1 MMFHICAL
9 GELLIDAVATADS
22 SVHMIGNAGGA
33 PANVLACA
41 ARMGLKTAVLA
52 KAGDDFIGNWLK
64 TTLDQAGICTEG
76 LILDGGRNTTIAMV
90 TLDDQG
96 DRSFAFYRQGCADV
110 SLRYDEVDLDI
121 INAARIFHFGS
132 VSMTAEPARTA
143 TLSAAKYARER
154 GLLISY
160 DPNIRLNLWQDED
173 AARRYIKE
181 GLALCDIAKLAD
193 DECGFLFGG
202 ECVEENAALIL
213 KENPNIKVLFIT
225 CGARGS
231 HVFTREGSAF
241 APGYQV
247 QAIDT
252 TGAGDA
258 FMGAILYQVVEGGQA
273 LWTYSISQWREMAVF
288 GNAVGALSVQKLGA
302 IPAMPT
308 REEAY
313 GFLKSQT
320 CCEVDWAKTSME
332 LISR

>member
-1 MMFHICAL
+1 MFDICAL
-9 GELLIDAVATADS
+9 GEILIDAVAMGDS
-22 SVHMIGNAGGA
+22 SIHITGNAGGA

-64 TTLDQAGICTEG
+64 KMLDQAGVCTDG
-76 LILDGGRNTTIAMV
+76 LILDGSKNTTIAMV

-96 DRSFAFYRQGCADV
+96 NRSFAFYRDGCADV
-110 SLRYDEVDLDI
+110 SLAYDEVDFDI
-121 INAARIFHFGS
+121 INASRVFHFGS
-132 VSMTAEPARTA
+132 VSLTAEPVRTA
-143 TLSAAKYARER
+143 TLSAAQYARQRE
-154 GLLISY
+154 LLISY
-160 DPNIRLNLWQDED
+160 DPNVRLNLWQDEES
-173 AARRYIKE
+173 ARQYVKQ

-202 ECVEENAALIL
+202 ESIEENAEQIL
-213 KENPNIKVLFIT
+213 AENPNIKVLFIT
-225 CGARGS
+225 CNAGGS
-231 HVFTREGSAF
+231 AVFTREESAF

-258 FMGAILYQVVEGGQA
+258 FMGAILYQVVEGA
-273 LWTYSISQWREMAVF
+273 KPLSDYSINQWKDIAAF

-308 REEAY
+308 REDVTA
-313 GFLKSQT
+313 FLKSQT
-320 CCEVDWAKTSME
+320 CCQVE
-332 LISR
+332 